1 MTDGGRLVA
10 VVPVRMGSSR
20 LPKKPLLCLGGK
32 PLLSH
37 ILERVRRCRAVD
49 DIVVATATT
58 PENDAIEAYCRAFG
72 VACFRGAE
80 EDVLGRLLAALDAL
94 DATTGLLVFGDQP
107 LIDPG
112 ILTTL
117 IDRFHAAGG
126 AYDLVGNDMVT
137 TFPPGMDAEVFK
149 VSALRDAA
157 RNCSEN
163 AIREHGTLFIRQN
176 PGRYRVLNVEAE
188 GFSRRPELELEIDTS
203 EDVKVVTAVL
213 DHFGTD
219 TDVRLDE
226 IIRFLDANPNIS
238 RLNQSVPRRWKK
250 FRNENDIPHSKQGRT

>member
-1 MTDGGRLVA
+1 
-10 VVPVRMGSSR
+10 
-20 LPKKPLLCLGGK
+20 
-32 PLLSH
+32 
-37 ILERVRRCRAVD
+37 
-49 DIVVATATT
+49 
-58 PENDAIEAYCRAFG
+58 
-72 VACFRGAE
+72 
-80 EDVLGRLLAALDAL
+80 
-94 DATTGLLVFGDQP
+94 
-107 LIDPG
+107 
-112 ILTTL
+112 
-117 IDRFHAAGG
+117 
-126 AYDLVGNDMVT
+126 MVT